1 MQKILKLYLLREYSF
16 SECAVILFRTLN
28 VTLLSRFVAMCVV
41 SFPLLYTVLP
51 CSRETEYY
59 SSLHSVDTASHLS
72 DWWKSQISFQHQVAT
87 RSSACCRQQID
98 KNRISVFCRS
108 NAKANSRL
116 TLASEIKKNNNNIWL
131 SNQVQKFPKISASCV
146 KRRGKFKHKE
156 I

>member
-28 VTLLSRFVAMCVV
+28 VTLLSRFVAMFVV

-72 DWWKSQISFQHQVAT
+72 DCWKSQISFQHQVAT
-87 RSSACCRQQID
+87 RSSACCR
-98 KNRISVFCRS
+98 ISVFCRS
-108 NAKANSRL
+108 NAIANLIFHEMHSRL
-116 TLASEIKKNNNNIWL
+116 TLASEIKKIIIISGCLTKFRN
-131 SNQVQKFPKISASCV
+131 FPKDQHHV
-146 KRRGKFKHKE
+146 
-156 I
+156 